1 MLALLVIQ
9 MKNSTKNLF
18 VVNLVAPEKQVKNLM
33 QPEGAILLYYES
45 IHSKKNWNT
54 KEDKGKSMVSI
65 LYVCNWQKGMSQ
77 CQTLGSF

>member
-1 MLALLVIQ
+1 

-45 IHSKKNWNT
+45 MHSKKKTGTQRRT
-54 KEDKGKSMVSI
+54 KVSP
-65 LYVCNWQKGMSQ
+65 W
-77 CQTLGSF
+77 